1 MRKNG
6 TAQIY
11 TDIYNRLSLSFIDG
25 HNESETNG
33 ELTTEKIDRKVIRRV
48 YSNPRDENDIAS
60 IITTQD
66 ATPQDHRSNLQQNH
80 ACAITKTV
88 GRIYVAK
95 QHKGTSGLESETC
108 EGKSRGIDRVEEL
121 CRV

>member
-11 TDIYNRLSLSFIDG
+11 ADIYNRLSLSFIDG
-25 HNESETNG
+25 HNESKTNG
-33 ELTTEKIDRKVIRRV
+33 ELATVEIDRKIVRRV
-48 YSNPRDENDIAS
+48 YSDPRDEDLIAS

-95 QHKGTSGLESETC
+95 QHKGTSRLKSEAC